1 MRSMT
6 GYGSGRAALGQGHV
20 VLDMRAVNHRFLD
33 VRVRLPSRIQSRTST
48 VERVVRAH
56 LERGRVDVTARLEGQ
71 TLPQPML
78 DLDRARVVYGELTAL
93 RDALNPDEPM
103 PLALLSSVPDLFVI
117 NRNIDEEALDLSL
130 EQATEA
136 ACAAVAAMRRNEG
149 EALASELG
157 NRLSELGA
165 SVEALKLALPE
176 MVEGRRARLRD
187 RLGVLL
193 AGVNAELEPARLEQE
208 IAMLADRSDVTEELV
223 RLDSHGSQM
232 LELIENSDAPVGK
245 RIDFLLQ
252 EMAREAN
259 KIGSKVQDGAMTT
272 HVIALRA
279 SIEQMRE
286 QAQNVL

>member
-33 VRVRLPSRIQSRTST
+33 VRVRLPSHIQSRTST

-93 RDALNPDEPM
+93 RDALNPDEPV

-117 NRNIDEEALDLSL
+117 NHNIDEEALDLSL

-208 IAMLADRSDVTEELV
+208 IAMLADRSDVMEELV

-259 KIGSKVQDGAMTT
+259 TIGSKVQDGAMTT
-272 HVIALRA
+272 HVIALKA
-279 SIEQMRE
+279 CVEQMRE
-286 QAQNVL
+286 QGQNVL